1 MSIDKDIDN
10 NIIKF
15 NESVKFNIKCFKKL
29 KKIKVLKKEI
39 ESLKNIHIKEIIGI
53 TEQLNQKGN
62 KIEDKIQ
69 EILVTKELTIE
80 EIMSEITTINNLLN
94 NNIITIFLIEI
105 KKIIAEKKTNNPKYN
120 LIDYN
125 SIIDK
130 TIELKKNIEIEE
142 EEEKETKK
150 YLFDTIIYKYIITL
164 IDNYY
169 HICIIQQNNNF
180 KESIIKIYEI
190 NKIINKINIEHIKKQ
205 LDSKIY
211 ISDNTSGD
219 VSRYKEYLSRNK
231 DKEYL
236 SRYESYKKII
246 IFINKLFDYDEND
259 DKQVINY
266 NELIEKLKD
275 KYFRYIFHQEKENR
289 LTIYATRPFENDF
302 FTINIYIDDLI
313 KKYDKNK
320 EEFNKEEFNSD
331 ELNFFNEN
339 YNYLNYI
346 NYYYNYIKD
355 FLLSKNKYE
364 NEIVKIQNK
373 INIIKDFRLKNR
385 IIEYNRQINEEI
397 LKNENKIVIKH
408 NKIKELKSEEQKK
421 IIIKEFN
428 DAKEKNE
435 GNIIK
440 DINSLAITVELNNN
454 LSNNI
459 LNNNDL
465 EYKITNTIKFLN
477 FVNINKIILSN
488 HENILQLFNKL
499 LEIYIEKQKEKLKNI
514 LKRINEYNQ
523 TLNELISKF
532 EFQQKNIDFI
542 SIFHLNL
549 NLNNEL
555 RNIINKVNNCSKLF
569 YYDYENNFEQIIIKD
584 DLEQLENNINIISYL
599 EKNIKYFI
607 EKKIYDIDFFSKKN
621 IDENHIKKI
630 EDIIKYLQYILISI
644 STIKNIM
651 ENIKKNCLN
660 KQLKKFLDDIKG
672 GGDSTYDNIF
682 NNIYEYFIFPSK
694 IKDPRENITII
705 NKLNELLKYITNED
719 EDEDEDEEENVEK
732 NVEKNVK
739 NMISLENNYNKEN
752 IEFLNKYKDIIK
764 NKENYN
770 YDEIIDKINSFNSR
784 AEETFNNSFKISNVI
799 PHIQKIKEYFNDNS
813 YHKNLINIM
822 NEFNILSENVENQRN
837 TYRNI
842 NLNNTDKSIS
852 SDFGELCDYLQTFS
866 RLSKKKYIFDKIYLT
881 IYNTQIDLAN
891 YSNSIKKYIIR
902 YPEKKKQLETIE
914 LNIKKIY
921 DLLSND
927 ENETNINFIKNL
939 IKKILEIIYKIN
951 NNDNNN
957 CSSLFYNKS
966 YLCEIINILETLL
979 FDIL

>member
-1 MSIDKDIDN
+1 MSIDIDKDIDN

-15 NESVKFNIKCFKKL
+15 NESVKFNIKCFEKL

-94 NNIITIFLIEI
+94 NDIITEFLIKI
-105 KKIIAEKKTNNPKYN
+105 KEIIAEKKTNNPKYN

-130 TIELKKNIEIEE
+130 TIKLKKNIEK
-142 EEEKETKK
+142 EKEIETKK
-150 YLFDTIIYKYIITL
+150 YLFDTEIYKYIIKL

-205 LDSKIY
+205 LDNEIY
-211 ISDNTSGD
+211 ISDNTLGN
-219 VSRYKEYLSRNK
+219 VSRYKDK

-236 SRYESYKKII
+236 SRYESYKQII
-246 IFINKLFDYDEND
+246 NCINNLFDYDEND

-275 KYFRYIFHQEKENR
+275 KYLRYNYYKENR
-289 LTIYATRPFENDF
+289 LTTYVRIHFENDF
-302 FTINIYIDDLI
+302 LTIDHYIKSLI
-313 KKYDKNK
+313 IKYNN
-320 EEFNKEEFNSD
+320 NKEEFNSD

-339 YNYLNYI
+339 YNYLDYI
-346 NYYYNYIKD
+346 NYYYEYIKD
-355 FLLSKNKYE
+355 FLLSKNNE
-364 NEIVKIQNK
+364 NKIVKKQNI
-373 INIIKDFRLKNR
+373 INIITELNIGPQAKKN
-385 IIEYNRQINEEI
+385 IIENLEKKKENE
-397 LKNENKIVIKH
+397 IVIKH
-408 NKIKELKSEEQKK
+408 NKIKELKTEEQKE
-421 IIIKEFN
+421 ILIKELN
-428 DAKEKNE
+428 DAIVTNE
-435 GNIIK
+435 DNIIK
-440 DINSLAITVELNNN
+440 DINSLVKTKELNNDF
-454 LSNNI
+454 SNI

-477 FVNINKIILSN
+477 FVDINKKILPN

-499 LEIYIEKQKEKLKNI
+499 LEIDIEKQKEKLKKI
-514 LKRINEYNQ
+514 LKKINEYNQ
-523 TLNELISKF
+523 ILNELISKF
-532 EFQQKNIDFI
+532 EFQKKNIDFI
-542 SIFHLNL
+542 SIFHL

-555 RNIINKVNNCSKLF
+555 RNIINKVNNCSELF

-607 EKKIYDIDFFSKKN
+607 EKKKYDIDLFNKLMTNGDKN
-621 IDENHIKKI
+621 YDSINKYDINKI
-630 EDIIKYLQYILISI
+630 EDIIKNLQNILISI

-660 KQLKKFLDDIKG
+660 KQLKKILDNIKG
-672 GGDSTYDNIF
+672 GGKNWEYDNIF

-694 IKDPRENITII
+694 IEDQRENITII
-705 NKLNELLKYITNED
+705 NKLNELLKYNTNEVV
-719 EDEDEDEEENVEK
+719 EVNV
-732 NVEKNVK
+732 NT
-739 NMISLENNYNKEN
+739 MISLENDYNKEN
-752 IEFLNKYKDIIK
+752 IELLNKYKDIIK
-764 NKENYN
+764 NEENYN
-770 YDEIIDKINSFNSR
+770 YDEIIKEINYFNSR
-784 AEETFNNSFKISNVI
+784 AENTNNDSFKISNVI
-799 PHIQKIKEYFNDNS
+799 PHIIKIKEYFNDNS
-813 YHKNLINIM
+813 YHKKLINIM

-842 NLNNTDKSIS
+842 NLKNTDKSIS
-852 SDFGELCDYLQTFS
+852 SDFGKLCDYLQTFS
-866 RLSKKKYIFDKIYLT
+866 LLSKKKNIFDKIYLT
-881 IYNTQIDLAN
+881 IYNTKIELAN
-891 YSNSIKKYIIR
+891 YSNSIEKYIIR
-902 YPEKKKQLETIE
+902 DPEKKKQLETIE

-921 DLLSND
+921 DLLPND
-927 ENETNINFIKNL
+927 ENETNINFIINY

-957 CSSLFYNKS
+957 CSSLFYKYEKKS
-966 YLCEIINILETLL
+966 YLCKIINILETLL

>member
-1 MSIDKDIDN
+1 MSIDIDKDIDN

-15 NESVKFNIKCFKKL
+15 NESVKFNIKCFEKL

-94 NNIITIFLIEI
+94 NDIITEFLIKI
-105 KKIIAEKKTNNPKYN
+105 KEIIAEKKTNNPKYN

-130 TIELKKNIEIEE
+130 TIELKKNIEK
-142 EEEKETKK
+142 EKEKEIETKK
-150 YLFDTIIYKYIITL
+150 YLFDTEIYKYIIKL

-205 LDSKIY
+205 LDNEIY
-211 ISDNTSGD
+211 ISDNTLGN
-219 VSRYKEYLSRNK
+219 VSRYKDKDKDK

-236 SRYESYKKII
+236 SRYESYKQII
-246 IFINKLFDYDEND
+246 NCINNLFDYDEND

-275 KYFRYIFHQEKENR
+275 KYLRYNYYKENR
-289 LTIYATRPFENDF
+289 LTIYVRIYFENDF
-302 FTINIYIDDLI
+302 LTIDHYIESLI
-313 KKYDKNK
+313 IKYDN
-320 EEFNKEEFNSD
+320 NKEEFNSD

-339 YNYLNYI
+339 YNYLDYI
-346 NYYYNYIKD
+346 NYYYEYIKD
-355 FLLSKNKYE
+355 FLLSKNNE
-364 NEIVKIQNK
+364 NKIVKKQNI
-373 INIIKDFRLKNR
+373 INIITELNIGEQAKKN
-385 IIEYNRQINEEI
+385 IIENLEKKKENE
-397 LKNENKIVIKH
+397 IVIKH
-408 NKIKELKSEEQKK
+408 NKIKELKTEEQKE
-421 IIIKEFN
+421 ILIKELN
-428 DAKEKNE
+428 DAIVTNE
-435 GNIIK
+435 DNIIK
-440 DINSLAITVELNNN
+440 DINSLVITKELNNDF
-454 LSNNI
+454 SNI
-459 LNNNDL
+459 LNNNGL

-477 FVNINKIILSN
+477 FVDINKKILPN

-499 LEIYIEKQKEKLKNI
+499 LEIDIEKQKKKLKKI
-514 LKRINEYNQ
+514 LKKINEYNQ
-523 TLNELISKF
+523 ILNELISKF
-532 EFQQKNIDFI
+532 EFQKKNIDFI
-542 SIFHLNL
+542 SIFHL

-607 EKKIYDIDFFSKKN
+607 EKKKYDIDLFNKLMTNGNKN
-621 IDENHIKKI
+621 YDSINKYDINKI
-630 EDIIKYLQYILISI
+630 EDIIKNLQNILISI
-644 STIKNIM
+644 GTIKNIM

-660 KQLKKFLDDIKG
+660 KQLKKILDDIKG
-672 GGDSTYDNIF
+672 GGGNSKYDNIF

-694 IKDPRENITII
+694 IEDQRENITII
-705 NKLNELLKYITNED
+705 NKLNELLNYNTDKDVEV
-719 EDEDEDEEENVEK
+719 NV
-732 NVEKNVK
+732 NT
-739 NMISLENNYNKEN
+739 MISLENDYNKEN
-752 IEFLNKYKDIIK
+752 IKLLNKYKDIIK
-764 NKENYN
+764 NEENYN
-770 YDEIIDKINSFNSR
+770 YDEIIKKINDFNSR
-784 AEETFNNSFKISNVI
+784 AENTNNDSFKISNVI
-799 PHIQKIKEYFNDNS
+799 PHIKKIKEYFNDNS

-842 NLNNTDKSIS
+842 NLKNTDKSIS

-881 IYNTQIDLAN
+881 IYNTKIELAN
-891 YSNSIKKYIIR
+891 YSNSIEKYINR
-902 YPEKKKQLETIE
+902 DPEKKKQLETIE

-921 DLLSND
+921 DLLPND

-957 CSSLFYNKS
+957 CSSLFYKYEKKS
-966 YLCEIINILETLL
+966 YLCKIINILETLL